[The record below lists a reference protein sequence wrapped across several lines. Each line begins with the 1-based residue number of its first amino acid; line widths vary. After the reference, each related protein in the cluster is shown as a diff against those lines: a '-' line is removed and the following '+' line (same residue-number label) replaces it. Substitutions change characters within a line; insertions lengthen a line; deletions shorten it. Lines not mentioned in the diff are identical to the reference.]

1 MTAKPPWMKPP
12 GAQSARS
19 RRMSDTRREE
29 VLERLQGL
37 FLAEG
42 FARLTVDD
50 LTARLQ
56 CSKSTLY
63 AIAGS
68 REQLVV
74 VVVRRFFREAAARV
88 EEKVGPITDPPQR
101 IAEYLAGLGAELRRM
116 SAECYADMLGFEA
129 TAELYARHSLNAA
142 HHVRESIQDGVR
154 SGAFRAINADFVGAA
169 VSLLIDGIQ
178 HGELLDRSGLSMADA
193 YTELGGLV
201 LAALTNHERR

>member
-1 MTAKPPWMKPP
+1 MSAKPPWMTPT
-12 GAQSARS
+12 GARGVRT
-19 RRMSDTRREE
+19 RRMSDARREE
-29 VLERLQGL
+29 LLDRLENL

-42 FARLTVDD
+42 FAKLTVDD
-50 LTARLQ
+50 LASRLQ

-74 VVVRRFFREAAARV
+74 VTIRRFFQEMSTRV
-88 EEKVGPITDPPQR
+88 AEKAGPITDPPQR
-101 IAEYLAGLGAELRRM
+101 IAEHLAGLGTELRRM
-116 SAECYADMLGFEA
+116 SPECYADLLSFEA
-129 TAELYARHSLNAA
+129 TAEVYAKHSLATA
-142 HHVRESIQDGVR
+142 QHVRESIQDGVA

-178 HGELLDRSGLSMADA
+178 HGELLDRSGLSISDA

-201 LAALTNHERR
+201 LAALAKHDAS

>member
-29 VLERLQGL
+29 VLERLQDL

-50 LTARLQ
+50 LTTRLQ

-74 VVVRRFFREAAARV
+74 VVVRRFFQQAAARV